1 MIGKEMWCEEGNG
14 LIETS
19 NIQSLFVC
27 LFIYKQG
34 KVSKQKFLQGQDLKV
49 ISNMKVPGSYKQME
63 WVWKEPVEQKGLRL
77 VPWGDANQWEVGLFP
92 GSFHIIPHQL
102 IKSVI
107 INASKEGYVQG
118 PERRENW

>member
-1 MIGKEMWCEEGNG
+1 MGRRCEEGNG

-27 LFIYKQG
+27 LFIYKQE

-63 WVWKEPVEQKGLRL
+63 
-77 VPWGDANQWEVGLFP
+77 
-92 GSFHIIPHQL
+92 
-102 IKSVI
+102 
-107 INASKEGYVQG
+107 
-118 PERRENW
+118 